1 MSIIA
6 IEDMSFYSYH
16 GCFKEEAT
24 IGTNFKVDLYLE
36 CNTEKAE
43 KSDKVSDTVDYSA
56 VYQVVKQQ
64 MEKPSHLLEAV
75 ARRIIESIKNTF
87 PQIKKIK
94 VKVTKLNPPL
104 GGQIRGVSVC
114 LSYEQN
120 K

>member
-43 KSDKVSDTVDYSA
+43 KS
-56 VYQVVKQQ
+56 
-64 MEKPSHLLEAV
+64 
-75 ARRIIESIKNTF
+75 
-87 PQIKKIK
+87 
-94 VKVTKLNPPL
+94 
-104 GGQIRGVSVC
+104 
-114 LSYEQN
+114 
-120 K
+120 